1 MIAMIVQATELKTRL
16 GQYLEA
22 AIKEPVLIEKNGRNT
37 AVIISIDD
45 YNRFLA
51 LEDTYWGMRAL
62 EAEKE
67 ASVENGVEA
76 LTNIVKGVAL

>member
-1 MIAMIVQATELKTRL
+1 MIVQATELKTRL

-22 AIKEPVLIEKNGRNT
+22 AIKEPVVIERSGRNT
-37 AVIISIDD
+37 AVIISIDE

-51 LEDTYWGMRAL
+51 LEDYYWGMRAI

-67 ASVENGVEA
+67 ASVDNGLEFLRETV
-76 LTNIVKGVAL
+76 NPI

>member
-1 MIAMIVQATELKTRL
+1 MIVQATELKTRL

-22 AIKEPVLIEKNGRNT
+22 AIKEPVVIEKSGRNT
-37 AVIISIDD
+37 AVIISIDE

-51 LEDTYWGMRAL
+51 LEDYYWGMRAI

-67 ASVENGVEA
+67 ASVDNGLEFLRETV
-76 LTNIVKGVAL
+76 NPI

>member
-1 MIAMIVQATELKTRL
+1 MIVQATELKTRL

-22 AIKEPVLIEKNGRNT
+22 AIKEPVVIEKSGRNT
-37 AVIISIDD
+37 AVIISIDE

-51 LEDTYWGMRAL
+51 LEDYYWGMRAI

-67 ASVENGVEA
+67 ASVDNGLEFLRQTV
-76 LTNIVKGVAL
+76 NPV

>member
-1 MIAMIVQATELKTRL
+1 MIVQATELKTRL

-22 AIKEPVLIEKNGRNT
+22 AIKEPVVIEKSGRNT
-37 AVIISIDD
+37 AVIISIDE

-51 LEDTYWGMRAL
+51 LEDYYWGMRAI

-67 ASVENGVEA
+67 ASVENGLEFLRETV
-76 LTNIVKGVAL
+76 NPI

>member
-1 MIAMIVQATELKTRL
+1 MIVQATELKTRL

-22 AIKEPVLIEKNGRNT
+22 AIKEPVVIEKSGRNT
-37 AVIISIDD
+37 AVIISIDE

-51 LEDTYWGMRAL
+51 LEDYYWGMRAI

-67 ASVENGVEA
+67 ASVDNGLEFLHQTV
-76 LTNIVKGVAL
+76 NPV

>member
-1 MIAMIVQATELKTRL
+1 MIVQATELKTRL

-22 AIKEPVLIEKNGRNT
+22 AIKEPVVIEKSGRNT
-37 AVIISIDD
+37 AVIISIDE

-51 LEDTYWGMRAL
+51 LEDYYWGMRAI

-67 ASVENGVEA
+67 ASVDNGLEFLRQTV
-76 LTNIVKGVAL
+76 NPI